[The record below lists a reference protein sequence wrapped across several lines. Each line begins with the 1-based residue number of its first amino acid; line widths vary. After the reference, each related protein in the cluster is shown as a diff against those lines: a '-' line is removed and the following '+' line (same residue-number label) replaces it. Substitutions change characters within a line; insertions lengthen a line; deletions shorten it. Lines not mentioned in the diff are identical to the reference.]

1 MPSSSK
7 PPNVLKM
14 GRDFNLENVAA
25 SIEVRCRLKSIVS

>member
-1 MPSSSK
+1 
-7 PPNVLKM
+7 M